1 MDARL
6 PYQFLADAVLVL
18 HLGIVLFVVGA
29 FVAIVAGNLRGW
41 RWVNRTGFRLLH
53 LAAIA
58 LVVVQSWTG
67 ATCPLT
73 ALESWLRARAGAAVY
88 GEGFIEHWVQWLLFY
103 DAPTWLFTL
112 VYTLFGLL
120 VALAWWYFPPASP
133 GRRRAQD

>member
-6 PYQFLADAVLVL
+6 PYQLLADAVLVL

-53 LAAIA
+53 LGAIA

-67 ATCPLT
+67 TTCPLT
-73 ALESWLRARAGAAVY
+73 ALESWLRARAGTAVY
-88 GEGFIEHWVQWLLFY
+88 AEGFIEHWVQWLLFY

-120 VALAWWYFPPASP
+120 VAAAWWYFPPES
-133 GRRRAQD
+133 RRRRGERS